1 MILPPLRYVRPRT
14 LPEATTLLT
23 EIDGSAVLAGG
34 QSMINALKLDLA
46 QPTALVDVHR
56 LDELRGIEV
65 TADGTLVIGAAV
77 TYAKIAASPVVRRLQ
92 PSVAE
97 MAEGLVDRQVRNRG
111 TIGGNCCLNDPTN
124 NFPPLLAALG
134 AFFHTASTAGRRSI
148 TTDTFFSG
156 SLATSLRLGEL
167 LTSVHIRP
175 LEVGTRVAHR
185 HLQLAADSW
194 ALARAVVRLD
204 VIDGMVDG
212 ARVVLGAVPG
222 SPLRLTAVEDAVT
235 GRQADASL
243 IEPALAAF
251 DGSGV
256 EAVGD
261 AHASA
266 AYRVEMAGVQLRRA
280 IESAVEHDV
289 EQETTRSTAA

>member
-1 MILPPLRYVRPRT
+1 M
-14 LPEATTLLT
+14 
-23 EIDGSAVLAGG
+23 
-34 QSMINALKLDLA
+34 
-46 QPTALVDVHR
+46 
-56 LDELRGIEV
+56 
-65 TADGTLVIGAAV
+65 AA
-77 TYAKIAASPVVRRLQ
+77 
-92 PSVAE
+92 
-97 MAEGLVDRQVRNRG
+97 GLVDRQVRNRG

-175 LEVGTRVAHR
+175 LDVGTRVAHR

-204 VIDGMVDG
+204 VIDGLVDG

-222 SPLRLTAVEDAVT
+222 APLRLTAVEDAVT
-235 GRQADASL
+235 GRQADTSL

-251 DGSGV
+251 DRSGV

-266 AYRVEMAGVQLRRA
+266 TYRVEMAGVQLRRA
-280 IESAVEHDV
+280 LESVV